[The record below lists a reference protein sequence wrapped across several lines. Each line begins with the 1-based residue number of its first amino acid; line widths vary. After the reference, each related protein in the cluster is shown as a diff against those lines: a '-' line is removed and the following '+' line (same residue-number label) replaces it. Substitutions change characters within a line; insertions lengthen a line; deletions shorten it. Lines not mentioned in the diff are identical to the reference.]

1 MCDVAL
7 ALAASWPVAPPDRQR
22 SMHLKEAQVGF
33 ILRLLLKFVVIAV
46 ALYAAVWLIAGLTFT
61 GDAVDFL
68 LISGIFWIV
77 NTFIK
82 PLLKLLSLP
91 FMVVTFG
98 LFLVVI
104 NFALFWFTIWLSGL
118 WALGLSTDGLI
129 ATFLGSLVISVVST
143 VLNWFVD

>member
-1 MCDVAL
+1 M
-7 ALAASWPVAPPDRQR
+7 
-22 SMHLKEAQVGF
+22 GF